1 MTKLYKISAPL
12 GSNIVPKE
20 KMTEAELRD
29 FFPQIV
35 QEPLDAEIWRE
46 KAEKDEVEE
55 LVELLQRADY
65 SVEVIEE

>member
-35 QEPLDAEIWRE
+35 QEPSDAEIWRE

>member
-35 QEPLDAEIWRE
+35 QEPSDAEIWIE